1 MSFKKNFKR
10 NLLNKSD
17 MYNFYKSEYEECNKN
32 YQNILHEFDNI
43 NTNNLIK
50 HKILNA
56 EIDELK
62 ENQFKCGERIIPHL
76 SNKNF
81 LITEFINEEDE
92 DLLNSLKIANFR
104 ILDQNKFLTK
114 ENFKLRNAV
123 KVFSELNESLMKQ
136 ENIEK
141 DDLINF
147 YQKELDFYKNEY
159 EELIKKQNDYDLFF
173 NEILNNSLDSLN
185 KRQKFFEI
193 LKYEDIYPDLNIAYV
208 LIAFPTLSETFIL
221 NELKWLKNNGYNVKV
236 FSYYNPPNPVTLDF
250 DLEVI
255 RFDGDLSNNLEKLLI
270 EHDIDI
276 MHTHFVYPVGT
287 QLTHPIAEKL
297 KIPFTL
303 FAHAYDIF
311 MKVNDERNNIAEIA
325 NSEYC
330 KGIFTLSEY
339 HKNYLLKRGVPNDKI
354 IITRQATEYNIKPLK
369 QKNNKIKNII
379 SISRFVEKKG
389 LDILIDSAKLLED
402 EDLTFSIYGF
412 GNLQNDLQQQIND
425 LNLKNTSI
433 LGSLNGAQEVEQ
445 VFNQSDLFIAP
456 CRIAKN
462 GDRDGI
468 PTVIFESMAYGV
480 PVLTTNVSAI
490 PEVIKDHENGFLI
503 EPNDPVAMKNKI
515 KEIMSLT
522 PEQLFE
528 IRKNAQKDVQSFSS
542 IAKTTHTL
550 LNTWKTV

>member
-1 MSFKKNFKR
+1 MSFKKNFKQK
-10 NLLNKSD
+10 LLKKSD
-17 MYNFYKSEYEECNKN
+17 TYTFYKSQYDECNKN
-32 YQNILHEFDNI
+32 YQNILYELN
-43 NTNNLIK
+43 NSNANNLIK
-50 HKILNA
+50 HELLNT
-56 EIDELK
+56 EINQLK
-62 ENQFKCGERIIPHL
+62 ESHFKCGKKIIPHI

-81 LITEFINEEDE
+81 LINEFINDEKE
-92 DLLNSLKIANFR
+92 DLLNSLKITNLR
-104 ILDQNKFLTK
+104 LLDQNKFLTK
-114 ENFKLRNAV
+114 ENFKLRNEA
-123 KVFSELNESLMKQ
+123 KAFSELNESLMKKG
-136 ENIEK
+136 NIEE
-141 DDLINF
+141 DDLIKF

-159 EELIKKQNDYDLFF
+159 EELIKKQKDYDLFL
-173 NEILNNSLDSLN
+173 NELLNNSLNSLN
-185 KRQKFFEI
+185 KRQKFFEK
-193 LKYEDIYPDLNIAYV
+193 LESNAVYPDLNIAYV

-221 NELKWLKNNGYNVKV
+221 NELRWLKNNGYNVKV
-236 FSYYNPPNPVTLDF
+236 FSYYNPPKPATLDF

-287 QLTHPIAEKL
+287 QLTHPLAEKL
-297 KIPFTL
+297 KIPFTI

-311 MKVNDERNNIAEIA
+311 MKVNDDRNNITEIA
-325 NSEYC
+325 NSKYC
-330 KGIFTLSEY
+330 KGIFTLSNY

-354 IITRQATEYNIKPLK
+354 IITRQATEYTITPLK
-369 QKNNKIKNII
+369 QKNNKIKNIV

-389 LDILIDSAKLLED
+389 LDTLIDSAKLLEN
-402 EDLTFSIYGF
+402 EDLTFSIYGY

-433 LGSLNGAQEVEQ
+433 LGTLNGPQEVKK
-445 VFNQSDLFIAP
+445 VFNQSDLLIAP

-503 EPNDPVAMKNKI
+503 EPNNPIAIKNKI

-542 IAKTTHTL
+542 ITKTTHTL